1 MRLRLE
7 YGKKNSIILPEWR
20 RRLLENHLLITL
32 ILFELIL
39 SVVFL
44 IISYLTGKIYLRGV
58 AVGLIIAWLTSLVA
72 YFFQVMAMKRK
83 INN

>member
-1 MRLRLE
+1 ME
-7 YGKKNSIILPEWR
+7 KSSIILPEWR

-44 IISYLTGKIYLRGV
+44 IISYLIGKIYLRGI
-58 AVGLIIAWLTSLVA
+58 AVSLIIAGLTSLVA
-72 YFFQVMAMKRK
+72 YLFQIMAMKRK

>member
-1 MRLRLE
+1 ME
-7 YGKKNSIILPEWR
+7 KNSIILPEWR

-58 AVGLIIAWLTSLVA
+58 AVGLIIAWLTSLVG
-72 YFFQVMAMKRK
+72 YFFQVMAMKK
-83 INN
+83 N

>member
-1 MRLRLE
+1 LE
-7 YGKKNSIILPEWR
+7 KNSIILPEWR
-20 RRLLENHLLITL
+20 RRPLENHLLITL

-39 SVVFL
+39 SVVFI
-44 IISYLTGKIYLRGV
+44 IISYLTGKIYLKGV

-72 YFFQVMAMKRK
+72 YFSQVMAMKRK

>member
-1 MRLRLE
+1 ME
-7 YGKKNSIILPEWR
+7 KNSIILPEWR

-44 IISYLTGKIYLRGV
+44 IISYLIGKIYLRGI
-58 AVGLIIAWLTSLVA
+58 AVGLIIAGLTSLVA
-72 YFFQVMAMKRK
+72 YLFQIMAKKRK

>member
-1 MRLRLE
+1 ME
-7 YGKKNSIILPEWR
+7 KNSIILPEWR
-20 RRLLENHLLITL
+20 RRPLENHLLITL

-39 SVVFL
+39 SVVFI
-44 IISYLTGKIYLRGV
+44 IISYLTGKIYLKGV

-72 YFFQVMAMKRK
+72 YFSQVMAMKRK

>member
-1 MRLRLE
+1 ME
-7 YGKKNSIILPEWR
+7 KNSIILPEWR

-39 SVVFL
+39 SVVFI

-58 AVGLIIAWLTSLVA
+58 AVGLTIAWLTSLVA
-72 YFFQVMAMKRK
+72 YFFSSYGNEKK
-83 INN
+83 N